1 MSQNRAASIRQRLL
15 NRARQEQLPFDAV
28 LNRFGRERLLYRIGI
43 SEYREQFLLK
53 GAMLFALSSDIR
65 FWSSGD
71 MPHRPTRD
79 MDLLGFGP
87 GELHV
92 LERVFNEIVQQPVDD
107 GLRFEPAVQ
116 AKEIRKEANY
126 GGARVLLMASLE
138 QARIPL
144 QVDIGFGD
152 LVTPAAEQIDYPVLL
167 EELNPPCLGAY
178 PVYTVV
184 AEKLQ
189 AIVSLGMV
197 NSRLKDYFDL
207 QVLLDREQLDQLV
220 LVEAVGRTF
229 AVRSTPLPQR
239 VPLGLS
245 IEFADDANK
254 QTQWRAFLKRNELDA
269 LPLPEVVAQLRAW
282 LMPVLLS
289 ARQAS
294 S

>member
-1 MSQNRAASIRQRLL
+1 VSPNRAASIRQRLL

-53 GAMLFALSSDIR
+53 GAMLFAL
-65 FWSSGD
+65 WYD

-87 GELHV
+87 GELYV

-107 GLRFEPAVQ
+107 GLRFEPVVQ

-126 GGARVLLMASLE
+126 GGARVLLMASLD

-167 EELNPPCLGAY
+167 EELNPPRLGAY

-207 QVLLDREQLDQLV
+207 QVLLDREQLDELV
-220 LVEAVGRTF
+220 LAEAVRRTF
-229 AVRSTPLPQR
+229 AVRSTPLPQEL
-239 VPLGLS
+239 PLGLS

-289 ARQAS
+289 ARQVS

>member
-1 MSQNRAASIRQRLL
+1 MKANLAASIRQRLL
-15 NRARQEQLPFDAV
+15 NRARQEQVTFDAV

-53 GAMLFALSSDIR
+53 GAMLFAL
-65 FWSSGD
+65 WYD

-87 GELHV
+87 GELFV
-92 LERVFNEIVQQPVDD
+92 LERVFREITQQPVDD
-107 GLRFEPAVQ
+107 GLRFSETLQ
-116 AKEIRKEANY
+116 SKEIRKEANY
-126 GGARVLLMASLE
+126 AGARVTLVATLE

-167 EELNPPCLGAY
+167 EDLNSPSLGAY

-207 QVLLDREQLDQLV
+207 QVLLEREQLDELV
-220 LVEAVGRTF
+220 LADAVRRTF
-229 AVRSTPLPQR
+229 AVRSTPLPQQM
-239 VPLGLS
+239 PLGLS
-245 IEFADDANK
+245 SEFAEDQDK
-254 QTQWRAFLKRNELDA
+254 QGQWRAFLQRNELDDM
-269 LPLPEVVAQLRAW
+269 PLTQVVAQLRAW
-282 LMPVLLS
+282 LMPVLLR
-289 ARQAS
+289 AGQAS
-294 S
+294 L